1 MAVSDSSGDRFSR
14 IFDVLELLAGH
25 SRGLTLTEIVGHLGL
40 PTSSAHNL
48 LQRMVAAE
56 VVTLTD
62 HLRYGIGARAVR
74 LGIRIVGELD
84 VKAAARRPLQELARE
99 TGEDVYLAMSIGNR
113 VSYVDR
119 VEGSRMVSVDIR
131 LGQRLFLHATSVG
144 KLFAAHTPQL
154 RSQLFAG
161 DRPRLT
167 PQTLVGADEL
177 EREFDRVRRSG
188 YAVSREEAIPG
199 IVGLAVPVYDADH
212 ALVAAL
218 HVSALSAQ
226 LNKPRERQLVASAS
240 AAAATIERELGRLRD
255 VAATQRAR
263 KAVTTAGAPGH
274 R

>member
-1 MAVSDSSGDRFSR
+1 MAIIDSSGDRFSR
-14 IFDVLELLAGH
+14 IFDVLELLVGH
-25 SRGLTLTEIVGHLGL
+25 NGGLTLTEIVSHLHL

-56 VVTLTD
+56 VVTMTED
-62 HLRYGIGARAVR
+62 LRYGVGPRAVR

-84 VKAAARRPLQELARE
+84 VKAAARRSLQELARE
-99 TGEDVYLAMSIGNR
+99 TGEDVYLAMRIGNR

-119 VEGSRMVSVDIR
+119 VEGSRIVSVDIR

-154 RSQLFAG
+154 QKQLFVS
-161 DRPRLT
+161 DRPQLT
-167 PQTLVGADEL
+167 PQTLVGEDDL
-177 EREFDRVRRSG
+177 EREFDRVRKSG

-199 IVGLAVPVYDADH
+199 IVGLAVPVYDAEH

-226 LNKPRERQLVASAS
+226 LTKTRERQLVASAT
-240 AAAATIERELGRLRD
+240 AAAANIERELGRLQE
-255 VAATQRAR
+255 VAATQRSR
-263 KAVTTAGAPGH
+263 KATVGS
-274 R
+274 